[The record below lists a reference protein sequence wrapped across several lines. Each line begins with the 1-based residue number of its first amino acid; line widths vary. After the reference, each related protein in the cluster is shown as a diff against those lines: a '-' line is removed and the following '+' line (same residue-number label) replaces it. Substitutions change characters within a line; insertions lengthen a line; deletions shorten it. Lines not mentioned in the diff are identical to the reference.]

1 MTIEEFKIE
10 VLPFK
15 NKLFRMAFRI
25 LNSFQEAEDTVQEVY
40 IRLWSKRKT
49 LRDYRNIEALAM
61 TITKNLSLDKLR
73 LKNSQNLR
81 INDFNLVENEKKPD
95 EKIELKDTVGRVK
108 AIIDKLPELQ
118 RIIIQLRDI
127 EGYEYEEIGKML
139 SIQTNSIR
147 VNLSRARK
155 KVRDEL
161 IKAHQYE
168 YSGN

>member
-1 MTIEEFKIE
+1 
-10 VLPFK
+10 
-15 NKLFRMAFRI
+15 MAFRI